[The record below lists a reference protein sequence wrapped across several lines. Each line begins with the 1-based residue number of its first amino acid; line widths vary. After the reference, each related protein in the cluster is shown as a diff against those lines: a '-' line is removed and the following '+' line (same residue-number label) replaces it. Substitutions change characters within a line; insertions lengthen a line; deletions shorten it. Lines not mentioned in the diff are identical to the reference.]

1 MSDENVRPEIA
12 NMAPEQMER
21 VIAETQPN
29 VPESKPTIFDHS
41 GDSKLTKEMGAVFD
55 KAEAKGARE
64 DELKTVPAIR
74 STKTDPYGNLTPGDF
89 LDTAFEKTYDYLHAP
104 KGEQQTQRDA
114 HKLMKQVREN
124 AEKFGVKLDDQTA
137 LWACMELEQKQA
149 DEARAQA
156 GNEYAPAAE
165 AMRSVYQD
173 QDPNQT
179 ATWFRDVKQSFDR
192 DPVAATAW
200 AAEQYGMSPLQ
211 LAQQIYQRYGQQQQQ
226 PTQQDVAAVTNIVE
240 RQFAENPRM
249 EEMADDILAE
259 LKSAKLTGDR
269 ASDLRRAVQKAETKN
284 RKRSSGDRIEKSMRA
299 SYNRSNAR

>member
-1 MSDENVRPEIA
+1 MPYWDKADAKSSADDDRTTIPGI
-12 NMAPEQMER
+12 
-21 VIAETQPN
+21 
-29 VPESKPTIFDHS
+29 KPT
-41 GDSKLTKEMGAVFD
+41 
-55 KAEAKGARE
+55 R
-64 DELKTVPAIR
+64 
-74 STKTDPYGNLTPGDF
+74 TDLYGNLQPGNS
-89 LDTAFEKTYDYLHAP
+89 LDTAFEKTYDFLHAP

-114 HKLMKQVREN
+114 HRLMEQVKAN
-124 AEKFGVKLDDQTA
+124 AAKFGVELDQNTA

-211 LAQQIYQRYGQQQQQ
+211 LAQQIYQRYGQQQNQ
-226 PTQQDVAAVTNIVE
+226 PTQQDVNRLYGIVE
-240 RQFAENPRM
+240 QAYSQNPRM
-249 EEMADDILAE
+249 AE
-259 LKSAKLTGDR
+259 LEDDVVAELNSSKRSGDP
-269 ASDLRRAVQKAETKN
+269 AADLRRAVQKAEQKN
-284 RKRSSGDRIEKSMRA
+284 RKRSSADRIEKSMRA